1 MRVERFVDKWKI
13 YSNIILFIGLTIS
26 LTIMVGVME
35 FPNYMAAF
43 IIFVIFG
50 SIWLLVT
57 ELYRLR
63 HLVVEIDAD
72 GIVLS
77 SGRGEIARIDF
88 HEPTWVAVEILKWR
102 GRKRIIEINLFQSGT
117 KVDMAFEIADGWKME
132 DIERIWNVLRPN
144 VPRFEKEEE
153 LKEYIADGWDLDPL
167 KIP

>member
-1 MRVERFVDKWKI
+1 
-13 YSNIILFIGLTIS
+13 
-26 LTIMVGVME
+26 
-35 FPNYMAAF
+35 
-43 IIFVIFG
+43 
-50 SIWLLVT
+50 
-57 ELYRLR
+57 LYRLR

-102 GRKRIIEINLFQSGT
+102 GRKRIILINLFQSGT
-117 KVDMAFEIADGWKME
+117 KVDMTFEIADGWKME